1 MPRGQVPTREG
12 RIAPFVTLAVISCP
26 SRNFP
31 TMSLFKFVLFALVG
45 LSAAFVPPTIALSRS
60 VARSSE
66 VSMSKCFTPTIPL
79 ALSRRRISPVGLH
92 LFQYL
97 LS

>member
-1 MPRGQVPTREG
+1 
-12 RIAPFVTLAVISCP
+12 
-26 SRNFP
+26 
-31 TMSLFKFVLFALVG
+31 MSLFKFVLFALVG

-66 VSMSKCFTPTIPL
+66 VSMSKCFTPTIPI
-79 ALSRRRISPVGLH
+79 ALSRRRRSRVWIASLPN
-92 LFQYL
+92 L